1 MSILSVVI
9 PAYNEGAMLHKT
21 ANVVS
26 TILEENNIDYEI
38 VFVNDGSKDN
48 TWEEIEIA
56 SKANPKVKGICFS
69 RNFGKEGAVFAG
81 LEFAHGDCCAVMD
94 CDLQHPP
101 EKIIEMYRLWQQG
114 YEVVEGIKEDRGAES
129 VSHRAAA
136 NAFYR
141 VISKATG
148 MDMSN
153 ASDFKLLDRK
163 VVDTLNQM
171 PERNV
176 FFRALS
182 YWVGYRKTTVSYQ
195 VRERV
200 AGETKW
206 TTRSLIRYAVMNI
219 ASFSSMPMQIVTWFG
234 IGFLVIALLL
244 GVQTLIHKFTGQA
257 LEGFTTV
264 ILIQLLACGL
274 IMLSLG
280 IIGFY
285 VARIYE
291 EIKGRPRYIISQ
303 TCGDFR
309 KPSVQEKQKQECTE
323 SGKGNLHQ

>member
-1 MSILSVVI
+1 MVSIIL
-9 PAYNEGAMLHKT
+9 PAYNEEQMIHTTAKT
-21 ANVVS
+21 IS
-26 TILEENNIDYEI
+26 DILEKAHISYQL
-38 VFVNDGSKDN
+38 VFVDDGSKDR
-48 TWEEIEIA
+48 TWELIMQETVE
-56 SKANPKVKGICFS
+56 NPNIMGIHFS
-69 RNFGKEGAVFAG
+69 RNFGKEPAMFAG
-81 LEFAHGDCCAVMD
+81 LERAGGDCCIVMD